1 MSIDAHATPPDNGKP
16 RSSKASV
23 TKVVV
28 IALSLFFVLI
38 VALGASLSIL
48 ISTSSGSKWLINKG
62 LAIVNSEATVI
73 RFEDIEGNLLWG
85 IQALNL
91 SVETPELSL
100 TADHL
105 RSSWQPLSLLY
116 GQMNIS
122 SLILEGARI
131 HWRDIPSDTQSPPM
145 QFPTLPVSVLVDDIS
160 IIDVQLDI
168 NNQLYSLDSLEL
180 SARLEREQL
189 TLETVTLKSPLG
201 EIAGATTVTLAPTL
215 SFSASI
221 DWHYL
226 NSAEPTFP
234 EANGHGAIAG
244 NLESISINHSLLNP
258 LQIDSQGS
266 ITLAPE
272 PVIDLQHTLLA
283 QEVNVP
289 NWDTVSVQLNELR
302 LHTTGALNA
311 LSLEGQTS
319 GQLIPL
325 DSTYNPQTLSAN
337 WRVMLGSNSATIGAL
352 EVSTAT
358 GRLQTSGAVD
368 WSDALTLDMT
378 FDIQESSPANYA
390 DLPEAL
396 ELSNIRAIG
405 SVMFTQE
412 APQWRSQV
420 SLSEASAVLNDYPL
434 TASGTAALTPDNIV
448 LNNIEIDSASNSL
461 ALNGEWSDVLDITWR
476 LNANSLNELSD
487 LLTGQASGTGH
498 ITGSPSAPQLQ
509 LSATG
514 NDIGYQDNSIGQLTL
529 SANYYNNS
537 NQLEFALSD
546 VLVQSNPVDS
556 LTLKLTGQLDN
567 HELWG
572 KASSE
577 LGTAD
582 VHLAG
587 ALTSAPEQHWE
598 GRLLSASVD
607 TSIGPWQLK
616 QATPLSVQA
625 DRAIVSPMCWSQQQ
639 IELCAEGRWD
649 AIDGLQAS
657 IALDTFDLAQ
667 FNALADGGRD
677 IAQWFPHLTQGNRL
691 EGQLSANA
699 TITSPAELSYE
710 SLDVQASLDA
720 GTGSVFLGTPESATP
735 QDVNAEIVQV
745 QWHQATL
752 GATLENRVWRL
763 QASTQLVQ
771 DDLAA
776 SGLSI
781 QGNIAAQLT
790 IAEDQSLDGA
800 IQAKL
805 DDLAWAQAFV
815 SDLADPHG
823 SLSSDLIIAG
833 TLEQPITNGTV
844 LVENAGFEVPSLGI
858 KIYELDAALLSQGT
872 ENFSIQGSARSGDG
886 ILNFSSKVIS
896 PFSES
901 WSLEATISGDSFE
914 LTRQENMHLTASPD
928 LKILLASEVL
938 DVQGSLL
945 LPTFEI
951 TLSALP
957 ESAVNVSPDAIIVT
971 QTQQGDDIANAAQ
984 TNLGPLEG
992 LNISSELRVELGENV
1007 HFNGFGLDTKLEG
1020 ALDISRNTSGSAL
1033 TYGEL
1038 RVVEGNY
1045 RMYGRTLEIEHGKLL
1060 FFGSLTNPAL
1070 DIRAV
1075 RQANNI
1081 KVGLQMNG
1089 TLRNIRSQLF
1099 SSPSLPDGDIIA
1111 VMLTD
1116 RPFAE
1121 IGSQEQD
1128 SNALLGAIANLGIK
1142 QGQSLTNQIRGKLG
1156 LDTLAINTG
1165 GAASNSSLIL
1175 GKYLTPNLFIH
1186 YGVGLFDT
1194 ESVVSLDYT
1203 VSERVKIEAKSGN
1216 SQSVDITYTVER

>member
-1 MSIDAHATPPDNGKP
+1 MSIDDHATAPDKHKP
-16 RSSKASV
+16 QSRRTSI
-23 TKVVV
+23 TKLVV

-38 VALGASLSIL
+38 VAFGASLSIL
-48 ISTSSGSKWLINKG
+48 ISTSAGSKWLINKA
-62 LAIVNSEATVI
+62 LTIVNSDSTVVS
-73 RFEDIEGNLLWG
+73 FDGLEGNLLWG
-85 IQALNL
+85 IQARDIR
-91 SVETPELSL
+91 VETPELSL
-100 TADHL
+100 AANHL
-105 RSSWQPLSLLY
+105 RSSWQPLALLY

-122 SLILEGARI
+122 SLILGGVKI
-131 HWRDIPSDTQSPPM
+131 HWRDVPSDTQSPPM
-145 QFPTLPVSVLVDDIS
+145 QFPALPLSVLVDDIS
-160 IIDVQLDI
+160 IIEVQLDI

-189 TLETVTLKSPLG
+189 TLETINLKSPLG

-215 SFSASI
+215 SFSASL

-226 NSAEPTFP
+226 DTKETGFP
-234 EANGHGAIAG
+234 EANGHGDIAG

-258 LQIDSQGS
+258 LQIDSLGS
-266 ITLAPE
+266 ITLSAE
-272 PVIDLQHTLLA
+272 PIIDLQHTLLA
-283 QEVNVP
+283 QSIGLP
-289 NWDTVSVQLNELR
+289 DADAVSLHLNEVS
-302 LHTTGALNA
+302 LHSAGALNA
-311 LSLEGQTS
+311 LTLEGQTN

-325 DSTYNPQTLSAN
+325 DSTYKPQALNAS
-337 WRVMLGSNSATIGAL
+337 WRVLLGSHSATIAAL

-368 WSDALTLDMT
+368 WSEALTLDLT
-378 FDIQESSPANYA
+378 FDIQESTPANYR

-396 ELSNIRAIG
+396 ELSGISANG
-405 SVMFTQE
+405 SIMFTQE
-412 APQWRSQV
+412 GPQWRSQV
-420 SLSEASAVLNDYPL
+420 SLREASAVLNDYPL
-434 TASGTAALTPDNIV
+434 TASGTATLTPDNIV
-448 LNNIEIDSASNSL
+448 IDNLELNSASNSL
-461 ALNGEWSDVLDITWR
+461 AINGEWSGVIDITWR
-476 LNANSLNELSD
+476 LNANSLNEVSD

-537 NQLEFALSD
+537 NQFELSLSD

-577 LGTAD
+577 LGTVD

-587 ALTSAPEQHWE
+587 ALTSTPEQHWE
-598 GRLLSASVD
+598 GSLLSASVD

-616 QATPLSVQA
+616 QATPLSLQSDSA
-625 DRAIVSPMCWSQQQ
+625 LVSPMCWSQQQ

-677 IAQWFPHLTQGNRL
+677 IAQWFPHLAQGNRI
-691 EGQLSANA
+691 EGQLSASA
-699 TITSPAELSYE
+699 SVKSTAELNYE
-710 SLDVQASLDA
+710 SLVIQASLNA
-720 GTGSVFLGTPESATP
+720 GTGTVFLDTTESATT
-735 QDVNAEIVQV
+735 QDTNAETVQM

-752 GATLENRVWRL
+752 DANFENSVWKL

-771 DDLAA
+771 GDLAA
-776 SGLSI
+776 TELAI
-781 QGNIAAQLT
+781 QGNMAVQLT

-805 DDLAWAQAFV
+805 NDLAWTQAFV
-815 SDLADPHG
+815 SDLAAPHG
-823 SLSSDLIIAG
+823 SLSSDLIISG

-858 KIYELDAALLSQGT
+858 KIYELDAALLSQGS
-872 ENFSIQGSARSGDG
+872 ENFSVQGSARSGEG
-886 ILNFSSKVIS
+886 TVSFASNVID

-938 DVQGSLL
+938 DVQGTLL

-971 QTQQGDDIANAAQ
+971 QTQRGEDVANAAN

-992 LNISSELRVELGENV
+992 LNISSELRVELGKNV
-1007 HFNGFGLDTKLEG
+1007 HFSGFGLNTKLEG
-1020 ALDISRNTSGSAL
+1020 ALDISRNRSGSAL

-1038 RVVEGNY
+1038 RVLEGNY

-1099 SSPSLPDGDIIA
+1099 STPSLPDGDIIA

-1121 IGSQEQD
+1121 IDTQEQD

-1142 QGQSLTNQIRGKLG
+1142 QGQSLTNQVRGKLG

-1165 GAASNSSLIL
+1165 GATSNSSLIL

-1203 VSERVKIEAKSGN
+1203 VTERVKIEAKSGN